1 MLTSIERSD
10 QSALGM
16 LDNLLTTYDNLK
28 QVAKPFVHRYFD
40 NLTTFYKKKY
50 SIVNTLKRGFDSL
63 KRDFSHHNF
72 SVCLHHN
79 SLRTREITI

>member
-40 NLTTFYKKKY
+40 NLTTFYKKN
-50 SIVNTLKRGFDSL
+50 IV
-63 KRDFSHHNF
+63 
-72 SVCLHHN
+72 
-79 SLRTREITI
+79 